1 MVGHDQKVWLRNLY
15 QCRMLTSCKNVNL
28 DRHRSEAVLNT
39 VFLTVCY
46 DNVQLSK
53 VIPDE
58 RLKTMSIP
66 SPSSSGNL
74 PAEQETVIV
83 DANQNSGW
91 FDLKEV
97 WRYRDLI
104 WIFADRDIK
113 VRYRQTVVGIAWT
126 VLQPLAQM
134 VAFHGLLQ
142 MLRSEPGEESVPRPA
157 SIFCGLVLYQLF
169 AGILAAATSC
179 LVDNRQMVTK
189 VYFPRIVLP
198 LSACLRPLLDFGI
211 GLCVLIALMFW
222 LHVVPNVAILVA
234 PIIILMTVL
243 SGLSIGLWLSA
254 LNAHY
259 RDFGYVV
266 PFMLQ
271 IGMLVSPVLFESN
284 VVPQQWNWLYH
295 LNPLAALLDAFRWSM
310 LGATFPDWTNL
321 LISMTSLFFL
331 LISGSWYFQR
341 VERFLADNI

>member
-1 MVGHDQKVWLRNLY
+1 
-15 QCRMLTSCKNVNL
+15 
-28 DRHRSEAVLNT
+28 
-39 VFLTVCY
+39 
-46 DNVQLSK
+46 
-53 VIPDE
+53 
-58 RLKTMSIP
+58 MSIP
-66 SPSSSGNL
+66 NTIPPGSVPND
-74 PAEQETVIV
+74 QEVVIV
-83 DANQNSGW
+83 DANHSAGW
-91 FDLKEV
+91 FDLREV

-134 VAFHGLLQ
+134 IAFNGLLQ
-142 MLRSEPGEESVPRPA
+142 MLKSEPGEGTVPRPV

-179 LVDNRQMVTK
+179 LVDNRQLVTK

-211 GLCVLIALMFW
+211 GLCVLIMLMLWFR
-222 LHVVPNVAILVA
+222 VVPGIGFLLA
-234 PIIILMTVL
+234 PGIVLLTVL
-243 SGLSIGLWLSA
+243 TGLAIGLWLSA

-284 VVPQQWNWLYH
+284 VVPQQSRWLYH
-295 LNPLAALLDAFRWSM
+295 LNPLAAWLDAFRWAM
-310 LGATFPDWTNL
+310 LGAAFPEW
-321 LISMTSLFFL
+321 TSLSLSMLSLLLL
-331 LISGSWYFQR
+331 LISGGWYFRR

>member
-1 MVGHDQKVWLRNLY
+1 
-15 QCRMLTSCKNVNL
+15 
-28 DRHRSEAVLNT
+28 
-39 VFLTVCY
+39 
-46 DNVQLSK
+46 
-53 VIPDE
+53 
-58 RLKTMSIP
+58 
-66 SPSSSGNL
+66 
-74 PAEQETVIV
+74 VIV
-83 DANQNSGW
+83 DASQKAKW
-91 FDLKEV
+91 FDLQEI
-97 WRYRDLI
+97 WRYRELI

-134 VAFHGLLQ
+134 IAFNGLLQ
-142 MLRSEPGEESVPRPA
+142 MLKSEPGEGTVPRPV

-179 LVDNRQMVTK
+179 LVDNRQLVTK

-211 GLCVLIALMFW
+211 GLCVLIMLMLWFR
-222 LHVVPNVAILVA
+222 VVPGIGFLLA
-234 PIIILMTVL
+234 PGIVLLTVL
-243 SGLSIGLWLSA
+243 TGLAIGLWLSA

-284 VVPQQWNWLYH
+284 VVPQQSRWLYH
-295 LNPLAALLDAFRWSM
+295 LNPLAALLDAFRWAM
-310 LGATFPDWTNL
+310 LGAAFPEW
-321 LISMTSLFFL
+321 TSLSLSMLSLLLL
-331 LISGSWYFQR
+331 LISGGWYFRR

>member
-1 MVGHDQKVWLRNLY
+1 
-15 QCRMLTSCKNVNL
+15 
-28 DRHRSEAVLNT
+28 
-39 VFLTVCY
+39 
-46 DNVQLSK
+46 
-53 VIPDE
+53 
-58 RLKTMSIP
+58 MSIP
-66 SPSSSGNL
+66 NTIPPGSVPND
-74 PAEQETVIV
+74 QEVVIV
-83 DANQNSGW
+83 DANHSAGW
-91 FDLKEV
+91 FDLREV

-126 VLQPLAQM
+126 LLQPLAQM
-134 VAFHGLLQ
+134 IAFNGLLQ
-142 MLRSEPGEESVPRPA
+142 MLKSEPGEGTVPRPV

-179 LVDNRQMVTK
+179 LVDNRQLVTK

-211 GLCVLIALMFW
+211 GMCVLIMLMLWFR
-222 LHVVPNVAILVA
+222 VVPGIGFLLA
-234 PIIILMTVL
+234 PGIVLLTVL
-243 SGLSIGLWLSA
+243 TGLAIGLWLSA

-284 VVPQQWNWLYH
+284 VVPQQWRWLYH
-295 LNPLAALLDAFRWSM
+295 LNPLAAWLDAFRWAM
-310 LGATFPDWTNL
+310 LGAAFPEW
-321 LISMTSLFFL
+321 TSLSLSMLSLFLL
-331 LISGSWYFQR
+331 LISGGWYFRR

>member
-1 MVGHDQKVWLRNLY
+1 
-15 QCRMLTSCKNVNL
+15 
-28 DRHRSEAVLNT
+28 
-39 VFLTVCY
+39 
-46 DNVQLSK
+46 
-53 VIPDE
+53 
-58 RLKTMSIP
+58 MSIP
-66 SPSSSGNL
+66 NTIPPGSVPND
-74 PAEQETVIV
+74 QEVVIV
-83 DANQNSGW
+83 DANHSAGW
-91 FDLKEV
+91 FDLREV

-134 VAFHGLLQ
+134 IAFNGLLQ
-142 MLRSEPGEESVPRPA
+142 MLKSEPGEGTVPRPV

-179 LVDNRQMVTK
+179 LVDNRQLVTK

-211 GLCVLIALMFW
+211 GMCVLIMLMLWFR
-222 LHVVPNVAILVA
+222 VVPGIGFLLA
-234 PIIILMTVL
+234 PGIVLLTVL
-243 SGLSIGLWLSA
+243 TGLAIGLWLSA

-284 VVPQQWNWLYH
+284 VVPQQWRWLYH
-295 LNPLAALLDAFRWSM
+295 LNPLAAWLDAFRWAM
-310 LGATFPDWTNL
+310 LGAAFPEW
-321 LISMTSLFFL
+321 TSLSLSMLSLFLL
-331 LISGSWYFQR
+331 LISGGWYFRR

>member
-1 MVGHDQKVWLRNLY
+1 
-15 QCRMLTSCKNVNL
+15 
-28 DRHRSEAVLNT
+28 
-39 VFLTVCY
+39 
-46 DNVQLSK
+46 
-53 VIPDE
+53 
-58 RLKTMSIP
+58 MSIP
-66 SPSSSGNL
+66 NTIPPGSVPND
-74 PAEQETVIV
+74 QEVVIV
-83 DANQNSGW
+83 DANHSAGW
-91 FDLKEV
+91 FDLREV

-134 VAFHGLLQ
+134 IAFNGLLQ
-142 MLRSEPGEESVPRPA
+142 MLKSEPGEGTVPRPV

-179 LVDNRQMVTK
+179 LVDNRQLVTK

-211 GLCVLIALMFW
+211 GLCVLIMLMLWFR
-222 LHVVPNVAILVA
+222 VVPGIGFLLA
-234 PIIILMTVL
+234 PGIVLLTVL
-243 SGLSIGLWLSA
+243 TGLAIGLWLSA

-284 VVPQQWNWLYH
+284 VVPQQSRWLYH
-295 LNPLAALLDAFRWSM
+295 LNPLAALLDAFRWAM
-310 LGATFPDWTNL
+310 LGAAFPEW
-321 LISMTSLFFL
+321 TSLSLSMLSLLLL
-331 LISGSWYFQR
+331 LISGGWYFRR

>member
-1 MVGHDQKVWLRNLY
+1 
-15 QCRMLTSCKNVNL
+15 
-28 DRHRSEAVLNT
+28 
-39 VFLTVCY
+39 
-46 DNVQLSK
+46 
-53 VIPDE
+53 
-58 RLKTMSIP
+58 MSIP
-66 SPSSSGNL
+66 NTIPPGSVPND
-74 PAEQETVIV
+74 QEVVIV
-83 DANQNSGW
+83 DANHSAGW
-91 FDLKEV
+91 FDLREV

-134 VAFHGLLQ
+134 VAFNGLLQ
-142 MLRSEPGEESVPRPA
+142 MLKSEPGEGTVPRPV

-179 LVDNRQMVTK
+179 LVDNRQLVTK

-211 GLCVLIALMFW
+211 GLCVLIMLMLWFR
-222 LHVVPNVAILVA
+222 VVPGIGFLLA
-234 PIIILMTVL
+234 PGIVLLTVL
-243 SGLSIGLWLSA
+243 TGLAIGLWLSA

-284 VVPQQWNWLYH
+284 VVPQQWRWLYH
-295 LNPLAALLDAFRWSM
+295 LNPLAAWLDAFRWAM
-310 LGATFPDWTNL
+310 LGAAFPEW
-321 LISMTSLFFL
+321 TSLSLSMLSLFLL
-331 LISGSWYFQR
+331 LISGGWYFRR